1 MSKKNRVIKLGK
13 DESLYDSSDKNLQ
26 YETVERDKD
35 SEKAN
40 IAYANSRRGRFVAG
54 LDRLTDKLW
63 QTYNRCYLFSKR
75 KLVEYWTLSI
85 KSLDILRLFIY
96 NEYCN
101 KKLRKDKKMSKDNT
115 TTTKEKVTKVTEKNK
130 KNKDSLKYRGWYFNP
145 WNWNWHGI
153 MGILTLFVI
162 ISIAYTSWVV
172 IQGTDDPIHRI
183 MLVPM
188 VLWAVIKLF
197 KQFIK
202 QGDK

>member
-1 MSKKNRVIKLGK
+1 MSKRNKTTKLRK
-13 DESLYDSSDKNLQ
+13 DESLYASSDNNLQ
-26 YETVERDKD
+26 YETVERNKD

-40 IAYANSRRGRFVAG
+40 IAYADSWRGRFFAS
-54 LDRLTDKLW
+54 LDRLTDKLR

-75 KLVEYWTLSI
+75 KLVEYWTLFV

-115 TTTKEKVTKVTEKNK
+115 TTTNNIKSKAKNTTPK
-130 KNKDSLKYRGWYFNP
+130 ATQSRFDGFG
-145 WNWNWHGI
+145 HGI

-162 ISIAYTSWVV
+162 VSIAYSSWVIV
-172 IQGTDDPIHRI
+172 QGTDDPIHRI

-188 VLWAVIKLF
+188 VLWAVIKLI

>member
-40 IAYANSRRGRFVAG
+40 IAYANSWRGRFVAS

-63 QTYNRCYLFSKR
+63 QTYNKCYLFSKR

-115 TTTKEKVTKVTEKNK
+115 TTTNNTKSKAKNTTPKATESRWDTVK
-130 KNKDSLKYRGWYFNP
+130 
-145 WNWNWHGI
+145 HGI
-153 MGILTLFVI
+153 MGVLTLFVI
-162 ISIAYTSWVV
+162 VSIAYSSWVI

-183 MLVPM
+183 ILVPM
-188 VLWAVIKLF
+188 VLWAVIKLI

>member
-40 IAYANSRRGRFVAG
+40 IAYANSWRGRFVAS
-54 LDRLTDKLW
+54 LDRLTGKLW

-115 TTTKEKVTKVTEKNK
+115 TTTNNTKSKAKNTTPKATESRWDAVK
-130 KNKDSLKYRGWYFNP
+130 
-145 WNWNWHGI
+145 HGI

-162 ISIAYTSWVV
+162 VSIAYSSWVIV
-172 IQGTDDPIHRI
+172 QGTDDPIHRI

-188 VLWAVIKLF
+188 VLWAVIKLI

>member
-1 MSKKNRVIKLGK
+1 MSKRNRVIKLGK

-40 IAYANSRRGRFVAG
+40 IAYANSWRGRFVAS

-115 TTTKEKVTKVTEKNK
+115 TTTTNNTKSKAKNTTPKATESRWDAVK
-130 KNKDSLKYRGWYFNP
+130 
-145 WNWNWHGI
+145 HGI

-162 ISIAYTSWVV
+162 VSIAYSSWVIV
-172 IQGTDDPIHRI
+172 QGTDDPIHRI

-188 VLWAVIKLF
+188 VLWAVIKLI

>member
-1 MSKKNRVIKLGK
+1 MSKRNKTTKLRK
-13 DESLYDSSDKNLQ
+13 DESLYASSDNNLQ
-26 YETVERDKD
+26 YETVERNKD

-40 IAYANSRRGRFVAG
+40 IAYADSWRGHLGSSFDRRLVQ
-54 LDRLTDKLW
+54 LQQVYTK
-63 QTYNRCYLFSKR
+63 CYLFSKR
-75 KLVEYWTLSI
+75 KLVEYWTLS
-85 KSLDILRLFIY
+85 KESLDILRLFIY

-115 TTTKEKVTKVTEKNK
+115 TTTTNNTKSKAKNTTPKATE
-130 KNKDSLKYRGWYFNP
+130 SR
-145 WNWNWHGI
+145 WNGVKHGI

-162 ISIAYTSWVV
+162 VSIAYSSWVIV
-172 IQGTDDPIHRI
+172 QGTDDPIHRI

-188 VLWAVIKLF
+188 VLWAVIKLI

>member
-1 MSKKNRVIKLGK
+1 MSKRNKTTKLRK
-13 DESLYDSSDKNLQ
+13 DESLYASSDNNLQ
-26 YETVERDKD
+26 YETVERNKD

-40 IAYANSRRGRFVAG
+40 IAYADSWRGRFFAS
-54 LDRLTDKLW
+54 LDRLTDKLR

-75 KLVEYWTLSI
+75 KLVEYWNLFV

-115 TTTKEKVTKVTEKNK
+115 TTKKEKVTKVTEKKEQN
-130 KNKDSLKYRGWYFNP
+130 NDGLEYWGWYFNP
-145 WNWNWHGI
+145 MNWNWRGI

-162 ISIAYTSWVV
+162 VSIAYSSWVIV
-172 IQGTDDPIHRI
+172 QGTDDPIHRI

-188 VLWAVIKLF
+188 VLWAVIKLI